1 MVISCW
7 GALVRKLLMMKPRV
21 VFVLGGPG
29 AGKGTQCIKIVEKY
43 GYTHLSAGDLL
54 RAERSKEATQYGEL
68 IDSYIKEG
76 KIVPVE
82 ITINLIKRNKK
93 EAHSLN
99 GKRLRSS
106 EMQRDLGVLVHELQ
120 KAMDETMAE
129 DATKNKF
136 LIDGFPRN
144 TDNLDG
150 WNRKMDNNADVKFVL
165 FFDCSNDICIERCL
179 ERGKGSGRTD
189 DNIMSLEKRIQTYM
203 QSTKPIIELYE
214 KEGKVRRVDGA
225 KSVDEVFVEV
235 QKIFD
240 AEN

>member
-7 GALVRKLLMMKPRV
+7 GALIRNLLMMKPKV

-29 AGKGTQCIKIVEKY
+29 AGKGTQCVKIVKKY

-54 RAERSKEATQYGEL
+54 RAERSKAATQYGEL

-76 KIVPVE
+76 RIVPVE
-82 ITINLIKRNKK
+82 ITINLIK
-93 EAHSLN
+93 
-99 GKRLRSS
+99 
-106 EMQRDLGVLVHELQ
+106 
-120 KAMDETMAE
+120 KAMDETMAQ

-150 WNRKMDNNADVKFVL
+150 WNKQMDNNADVKFVL
-165 FFDCSNDICIERCL
+165 FFDCSNEVCIERCL
-179 ERGKGSGRTD
+179 ERGKDSGRTD
-189 DNIMSLEKRIQTYM
+189 DNVQSLQKRIQTYT

-240 AEN
+240 SEN

>member
-7 GALVRKLLMMKPRV
+7 GALIRNLLMMKPKV

-29 AGKGTQCIKIVEKY
+29 AGKGTQCVKIVKKY

-82 ITINLIKRNKK
+82 ITINLIK
-93 EAHSLN
+93 
-99 GKRLRSS
+99 
-106 EMQRDLGVLVHELQ
+106 
-120 KAMDETMAE
+120 KAMDEAMAQ
-129 DATKNKF
+129 DVTKNKF

-150 WNRKMDNNADVKFVL
+150 WNKQMDNNADVKFVL
-165 FFDCSNDICIERCL
+165 FFDCSNEVCIERCL
-179 ERGKGSGRTD
+179 ERGKDSGRTD
-189 DNIMSLEKRIQTYM
+189 DNVQSLQKRIQTYM

-214 KEGKVRRVDGA
+214 KEGKVKRVDGA

-240 AEN
+240 SEN